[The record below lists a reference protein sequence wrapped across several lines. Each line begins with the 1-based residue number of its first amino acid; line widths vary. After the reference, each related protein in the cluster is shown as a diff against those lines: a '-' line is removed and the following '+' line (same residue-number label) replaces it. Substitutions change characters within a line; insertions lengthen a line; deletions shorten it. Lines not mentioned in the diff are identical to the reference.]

1 VPSTA
6 NPQFFALVGFTKSF
20 GTLHIIR
27 SVTTPHSTSPD
38 EFALIDELVSGLKP
52 AQLSDLVVGIGDD
65 CSAIRRGPFIDVYTT
80 DTMVDGVH
88 FLSESVD
95 WEDLGWKS
103 IAVNLSDVAAMGAE
117 PLHTLVTLGIPP
129 GIPPEQPKS
138 IYAGIDAIT
147 SELGGPVTGG
157 DIVRADKLF
166 ISVTAVGTIDTR
178 SSEFPNPMLRSNAQP
193 GDVIGLAGVVG
204 ASGGGLQLI
213 KDGKPVP
220 DWAQVHNRPMP
231 GVIAGQALR
240 NVGVACA
247 IDVSDGLVADMG
259 HICER
264 SDVAATIEMENVP
277 VPSELNESFPDEW
290 QRLAMTGGEDY
301 VLLFTCSEEVFALA
315 ESALSTPLTRIGVI
329 SDRSNSSQNVTVL
342 DAAGNDIT
350 PAQGG
355 WDHLSE

>member
-1 VPSTA
+1 
-6 NPQFFALVGFTKSF
+6 
-20 GTLHIIR
+20 
-27 SVTTPHSTSPD
+27 VTTPHSTSPD
-38 EFALIDELVSGLKP
+38 EFALIDDLVAGLKP
-52 AQLSDLVVGIGDD
+52 AQLSDLTVGIGDD

-117 PLHTLVTLGIPP
+117 PLHTLVTLGIPA
-129 GIPPEQPKS
+129 GFPPEQLKRVYS
-138 IYAGIDAIT
+138 GIDAIT

-178 SSEFPNPMLRSNAQP
+178 SSDHPEPMLRSNALP

-204 ASGGGLQLI
+204 ASGAGLQLI

-220 DWAQVHNRPMP
+220 GWAQVHNRPTP

-240 NVGVACA
+240 NAGVTCA
-247 IDVSDGLVADMG
+247 IDVSDGLVADLG

-264 SDVAATIEMENVP
+264 SNVTATVEMGSVP
-277 VPSELNESFPDEW
+277 VPSELATTFPDEW
-290 QRLAMTGGEDY
+290 QRLALAGGEDY
-301 VLLFTCSEEVFALA
+301 VLLFTCSEAVFARA
-315 ESALSTPLTRIGVI
+315 ESAVETPLSRIGVV
-329 SDRSNSSQNVTVL
+329 SERSGSERNVVVV
-342 DAAGNDIT
+342 DATGNDIT
-350 PAQGG
+350 PTQGG
-355 WDHLSE
+355 WDHLRE